1 MAALILRRLADGL
14 DIATGE
20 PLPPESQYNRP
31 DAVRALFAGVEAL
44 EAKEEGPAKAGGAWT
59 PEEELRVVEAFD
71 GGTPIKEIAAAHERT
86 PGAIRSRL
94 VKLGKIDSGSD
105 GKGDQTAPVSV
116 NPKPADDI
124 PF

>member
-20 PLPPESQYNRP
+20 ALPPESQYNRP
-31 DAVRALFAGVEAL
+31 DAIRALFAGAEAL
-44 EAKEEGPAKAGGAWT
+44 EAKEGPPKAGGVWSA
-59 PEEELRVVEAFD
+59 EEEVRLVEAFD

-94 VKLGKIDSGSD
+94 IKLGKIEPSGSN
-105 GKGDQTAPVSV
+105 GEKTSPVPA